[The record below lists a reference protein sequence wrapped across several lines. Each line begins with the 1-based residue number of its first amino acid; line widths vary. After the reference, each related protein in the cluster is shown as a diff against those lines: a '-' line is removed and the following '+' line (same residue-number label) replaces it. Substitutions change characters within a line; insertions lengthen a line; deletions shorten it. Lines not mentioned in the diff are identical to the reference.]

1 MSDDVTPVIREHA
14 PFIWRTLRH
23 LGTPDAQLE
32 DLSQEVFVVIFR
44 KLGAFEGRSTLRT
57 WIYGVCRN
65 VAANAAR
72 RRARMREQLS
82 DVPVEVAAPEGQTLA
97 LARQQARAQLNKVL
111 QGLPEQTRMV
121 FVLFEIERLS
131 MCDVAEALGC
141 NESTAYS
148 RLYVARSRVRAALTR
163 GGLIEPGQDLAEV
176 V

>member
-1 MSDDVTPVIREHA
+1 MSDDVASVIREHA

-44 KLGAFEGRSTLRT
+44 KLGAFEGRSALST
-57 WIYGVCRN
+57 WIYGICRN
-65 VAANAAR
+65 VAINAAR
-72 RRARMREQLS
+72 GRARLREQFS
-82 DVPVEVAAPEGQTLA
+82 AVPLEIAMPEGQTRA
-97 LARQQARAQLNKVL
+97 LARQQARAQLDKVL

-121 FVLFEIERLS
+121 FVLFEIEHLS

-148 RLYVARSRVRAALTR
+148 RLYVARSRVRAALVR
-163 GGLIEPGQDLAEV
+163 RELIEPGQEIAEV